1 MNAITLGLLAF
12 IGALFG
18 SLVFVMPSAV
28 GLYRHGRERGYNRR
42 RSLAFIIN

>member
-12 IGALFG
+12 FGALFG
-18 SLVFVMPSAV
+18 SLLFVMPSAV